1 MKKVVV
7 FGCQQIA
14 VDFINFLLRQ
24 KNIKLSMIVTYEL
37 PLDATYGYE
46 SVITNFSKSG
56 IEIESPKRITK
67 NFYNLKYFIK
77 LQIVY
82 MKISI
87 TDFGHIK
94 VRVEESSI

>member
-67 NFYNLKYFIK
+67 NLR
-77 LQIVY
+77 L
-82 MKISI
+82 
-87 TDFGHIK
+87 
-94 VRVEESSI
+94 

>member
-37 PLDATYGYE
+37 PSDATYGYE
-46 SVITNFSKSG
+46 SVITNFSKS
-56 IEIESPKRITK
+56 
-67 NFYNLKYFIK
+67 
-77 LQIVY
+77 
-82 MKISI
+82 
-87 TDFGHIK
+87 
-94 VRVEESSI
+94 